1 MKIGNKPEL
10 PQTGAAAQAA
20 KQTPKSATTVAAE
33 ESTRGLPER
42 AAGVPVSFSSS
53 ARALD
58 TQSRANTDF
67 DADRVKAMREAIAN
81 GSFRVNAEA
90 VANKL
95 LANTEE
101 FLVHARG

>member
-10 PQTGAAAQAA
+10 QQAAAA
-20 KQTPKSATTVAAE
+20 KQAPKSATTVAAE
-33 ESTRGLPER
+33 ESTKGLPDR

-58 TQSRANTDF
+58 SQNRTNTDF

-81 GSFRVNAEA
+81 GRFRINPDAIA
-90 VANKL
+90 DKL
-95 LANTEE
+95 LANSEE
-101 FLVHARG
+101 FLVHARA

>member
-1 MKIGNKPEL
+1 M
-10 PQTGAAAQAA
+10 
-20 KQTPKSATTVAAE
+20 
-33 ESTRGLPER
+33 
-42 AAGVPVSFSSS
+42 PVSFSSS

-58 TQSRANTDF
+58 SQNRTNTDF

-90 VANKL
+90 VADKL

-101 FLVHARG
+101 FLAHARG

>member
-10 PQTGAAAQAA
+10 PQAAAA
-20 KQTPKSATTVAAE
+20 KPAQKSATTVATE
-33 ESTRGLPER
+33 ESIKGLPER

-58 TQSRANTDF
+58 HQSRANTDF
-67 DADRVKAMREAIAN
+67 DAERVKAMREAIAN

-90 VANKL
+90 VADKL

-101 FLVHARG
+101 FLVHARA

>member
-1 MKIGNKPEL
+1 MKIGNKPDL
-10 PQTGAAAQAA
+10 PQSTAAA
-20 KQTPKSATTVAAE
+20 KQAPKSATAIAAE
-33 ESTRGLPER
+33 ESTKGLPEK

-58 TQSRANTDF
+58 NQGRASADF
-67 DADRVKAMREAIAN
+67 DTERVKAMREAIAN
-81 GSFRVNAEA
+81 GTFRVNAEA
-90 VANKL
+90 VADKL

>member
-10 PQTGAAAQAA
+10 PQAAAA
-20 KQTPKSATTVAAE
+20 KPAQKSATTVATE

-58 TQSRANTDF
+58 HQSRANTDF
-67 DADRVKAMREAIAN
+67 DAIRNDEEIQQWQAMPPVGRE
-81 GSFRVNAEA
+81 
-90 VANKL
+90 L
-95 LANTEE
+95 L
-101 FLVHARG
+101 

>member
-1 MKIGNKPEL
+1 MKIGNKPDL
-10 PQTGAAAQAA
+10 PQATAAA
-20 KQTPKSATTVAAE
+20 KQAPKSATTVATE
-33 ESTRGLPER
+33 ESIKGLPDR

-58 TQSRANTDF
+58 NQNRANTDF

-81 GSFRVNAEA
+81 GTFRVNAEA
-90 VANKL
+90 VADKL

-101 FLVHARG
+101 FLVHARA

>member
-10 PQTGAAAQAA
+10 PQAAAA

-33 ESTRGLPER
+33 ESTKGLPER

-58 TQSRANTDF
+58 SQNRTNTDF
-67 DADRVKAMREAIAN
+67 DVDRVNSMREAISN
-81 GSFRVNAEA
+81 GSFRINADA
-90 VANKL
+90 IADKL
-95 LANTEE
+95 LSNAEE
-101 FLVHARG
+101 FLVHARA

>member
-10 PQTGAAAQAA
+10 PQAAAA

-33 ESTRGLPER
+33 ESTKGLPER

-58 TQSRANTDF
+58 NQNRANTDF

-81 GSFRVNAEA
+81 GTFKVNADA
-90 VANKL
+90 VADKL

>member
-10 PQTGAAAQAA
+10 PQAAAA

-33 ESTRGLPER
+33 ESTKGLPER

-58 TQSRANTDF
+58 SQNRTNTDF

-81 GSFRVNAEA
+81 GTFKVNADA
-90 VANKL
+90 VADKL

>member
-1 MKIGNKPEL
+1 MKIGNKPDL
-10 PQTGAAAQAA
+10 PQATAAA
-20 KQTPKSATTVAAE
+20 KQAQKSATTVATE
-33 ESTRGLPER
+33 ESIKGLPDR

-58 TQSRANTDF
+58 NQNRANTDF

-81 GSFRVNAEA
+81 GTFRVNAEA
-90 VANKL
+90 VADKL

>member
-10 PQTGAAAQAA
+10 PQAAAA
-20 KQTPKSATTVAAE
+20 KQAPKSATTVAAE
-33 ESTRGLPER
+33 ESTKGLPER

-58 TQSRANTDF
+58 SQNRTNTDF

-81 GSFRVNAEA
+81 GTFRVDAGA
-90 VANKL
+90 VADKL
-95 LANTEE
+95 LADTGA
-101 FLVHARG
+101 FLRTGAH

>member
-10 PQTGAAAQAA
+10 PQAAAA
-20 KQTPKSATTVAAE
+20 KPAQKSATTVATE
-33 ESTRGLPER
+33 ESTKGLPER

-58 TQSRANTDF
+58 SQNRTNTDF

-90 VANKL
+90 VADKL

-101 FLVHARG
+101 FLVHARA

>member
-1 MKIGNKPEL
+1 MKIGNKPDL
-10 PQTGAAAQAA
+10 QQTAAAA
-20 KQTPKSATTVAAE
+20 KQAPKSATTVAAE
-33 ESTRGLPER
+33 ESTKGLSER

-58 TQSRANTDF
+58 SQSRTNTDF

-90 VANKL
+90 VADKL

>member
-1 MKIGNKPEL
+1 MKIGNKPDL
-10 PQTGAAAQAA
+10 PQAAAAAA
-20 KQTPKSATTVAAE
+20 KQAPKSATTVATE
-33 ESTRGLPER
+33 ESTKGLPER

-58 TQSRANTDF
+58 NQSRTNTDF

-81 GSFRVNAEA
+81 GSFRVSAEA
-90 VANKL
+90 VVDKL

-101 FLVHARG
+101 FLVHARA

>member
-10 PQTGAAAQAA
+10 PQAAAA

-33 ESTRGLPER
+33 ESTKGLPER

-58 TQSRANTDF
+58 SQSRTNTDF
-67 DADRVKAMREAIAN
+67 DADRVKAMREAISN
-81 GSFRVNAEA
+81 GSFRINADA
-90 VANKL
+90 IADKL
-95 LANTEE
+95 LSNAEE
-101 FLVHARG
+101 FLVHARA

>member
-10 PQTGAAAQAA
+10 PQATTQANA
-20 KQTPKSATTVAAE
+20 GKQTPKSAAAVATE
-33 ESTRGLPER
+33 ESTQGLPAR

-58 TQSRANTDF
+58 SQSRTNTDF
-67 DADRVKAMREAIAN
+67 DANRVKAMREAIAN
-81 GSFRVNAEA
+81 GTFRVNADA
-90 VANKL
+90 IADKL

>member
-1 MKIGNKPEL
+1 MKIGNKPHL
-10 PQTGAAAQAA
+10 QQTAAPA
-20 KQTPKSATTVAAE
+20 KQAPKSATTVATE
-33 ESTRGLPER
+33 ESTKGLSER

-58 TQSRANTDF
+58 SQNRTNTDF

-90 VANKL
+90 VADKL